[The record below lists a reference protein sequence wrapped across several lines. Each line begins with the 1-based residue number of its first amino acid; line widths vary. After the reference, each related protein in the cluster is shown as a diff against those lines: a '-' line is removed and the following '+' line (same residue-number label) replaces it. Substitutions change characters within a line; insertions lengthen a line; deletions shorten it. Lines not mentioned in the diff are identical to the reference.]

1 MARKST
7 TRRHSSPRDSDYALA
22 QSAQKI
28 WLAGLGAFERTKSE
42 GPKMFNVLVQQGR
55 SLSDRARGAADLA
68 LKTVRDGASGAP
80 GHFDKLEQVFE
91 DRVSKTLGR
100 LGVLTRG
107 EVSDLSKQVGE
118 LTESVRSLLAQS
130 RGRAGGAAKKGAK
143 RGAAKKGAKR
153 GAKHATSAMRAKQSR
168 TKKRKA

>member
-7 TRRHSSPRDSDYALA
+7 TRRPSSPRDSDHALA

-28 WLAGLGAFERTKSE
+28 WLAGLGAFERAKSE

-55 SLSDRARGAADLA
+55 SLSDRARGAADHA
-68 LKTVRDGASGAP
+68 LKTVRDGAGSAP
-80 GHFDKLEQVFE
+80 GRFDKLEQVFE

-118 LTESVRSLLAQS
+118 LTESVRSLLAES

-143 RGAAKKGAKR
+143 RGAKR
-153 GAKHATSAMRAKQSR
+153 ATSTMRARHAR